1 MLVPVR
7 EYASATEML
16 HNLMEIRNGFRTYR
30 PPPLPPIPDSCPEP
44 EPPHAVAPVIFHMTA
59 DMATP
64 PELMPKTVIWRRYT
78 VRDIL
83 NVVCDIWGVELID
96 LISAR
101 RTHDVMRPR
110 KAAYALACKFTAKSL
125 PEIGRHMGGRDHT
138 SVLNGK
144 NKMRPL
150 MDRLR
155 ERMPPDAS
163 LRQWAEELRREMGP

>member
-7 EYASATEML
+7 EYASATEMRQ
-16 HNLMEIRNGFRTYR
+16 NLMAIRNGFRAYQ
-30 PPPLPPIPDSCPEP
+30 PPPLPPVPDACPEP
-44 EPPHAVAPVIFHMTA
+44 ESAHKPAPVIFHMTA

-64 PELMPKTVIWRRYT
+64 PELMPAVAWRRCT
-78 VRDIL
+78 VRDVL
-83 NVVCDIWGVELID
+83 NVVCDIWSVDLID

-110 KAAYALACKFTAKSL
+110 KAAYALVCKFTTKSL

-138 SVLNGK
+138 SVLSGK

-155 ERMPPDAS
+155 ERLPPDAGI
-163 LRQWAEELRREMGP
+163 RQWAEELRREMMP